1 ALLVWRLYTPP
12 ALYRMTILP
21 SLDGRCTH
29 AFHLNDK
36 GQVIGIVYDAN
47 GHTRSFLWDR
57 THGMQ
62 DLGFDGLGCMI
73 NNAGQI
79 AGTMRTD
86 PNNDEA
92 FLWEPGKDRTML
104 GTLGGKI
111 SRTYAMNNRGQIVGV
126 SLDANDFLHTFLWD
140 KTTGMKKL
148 PIPDGIRCLPQSIND
163 AGQILVMAIKQPLV
177 LPGTWYLLDPNGS
190 KPVTPLPSGMWLQ
203 SMNANSCMLATEGSG
218 SPKPYLYLRNQRG
231 ELRRLFPFWGE
242 FESATRLNDKNQI
255 ACSLLTNHLWEPLR
269 IRFLQRLRFFR
280 PRLPSFEKESYLW
293 DPVRGR
299 IPLDR
304 YLEGIEGFIVEDLNN
319 DGCIIG
325 TGHREDGSPCS
336 VLLEPIPERWGK

>member
-1 ALLVWRLYTPP
+1 VGY
-12 ALYRMTILP
+12 
-21 SLDGRCTH
+21 
-29 AFHLNDK
+29 
-36 GQVIGIVYDAN
+36 VYEN
-47 GHTRSFLWDR
+47 GHSRLFLWDR
-57 THGMQ
+57 AHGMQ
-62 DLGFDGLGCMI
+62 DLGFAGWACTI

-79 AGTMRTD
+79 SGTMQTD
-86 PNNDEA
+86 PNCEEV
-92 FLWEPGKDRTML
+92 FLWEPDKGRTIL
-104 GTLGGKI
+104 GTLGGKR
-111 SRTYAMNNRGQIVGV
+111 SSVYAMNNRGQIVGM
-126 SLDANDFLHTFLWD
+126 SNTADGKPRAFLWD
-140 KTTGMKKL
+140 KKTGVKEL
-148 PIPDGIRCLPQSIND
+148 PRLAGTQYIPVSIND
-163 AGQILVMAIKQPLV
+163 AGRILIMAIKQTPSLSYDYS
-177 LPGTWYLLDPNGS
+177 WFLLDPNGA
-190 KPVTPLPSGMWLQ
+190 KPVTPLPPDTWLQ
-203 SMNANSCMLATEGSG
+203 SMNANSCMVATGGSG
-218 SPKPYLYLRNQRG
+218 SSKPYLYIRNQQG
-231 ELRRLFPFWGE
+231 ELKRLFPYCGE